1 MVTVIVAVPAL
12 MAVTLPLLT
21 VATEV
26 FELLQLIFLFVAL
39 DGETVAVNVWLSPS
53 VRVMLVL
60 SRLTLSTLY
69 TFAFTVTWQVAVLP
83 PSSVVT
89 VIVAVPA
96 LRAVTCPLLT
106 VATDSSELFQLT
118 FLFVALAGY
127 TVAVKVSLSPSFR
140 VMLVLSRLTLSTLYT
155 FAFTVT

>member
-1 MVTVIVAVPAL
+1 MAVPTL
-12 MAVTLPLLT
+12 RAVTLPLLT
-21 VATEV
+21 VAIDSS
-26 FELLQLIFLFVAL
+26 ELFQLTFLFVAL
-39 DGETVAVNVWLSPS
+39 EGETVAVNVSLSPS

-127 TVAVKVSLSPSFR
+127 TVAVNVWLSPSVR
-140 VMLVLSRLTLSTLYT
+140 VMLVLSRLTLSTSYT
-155 FAFTVT
+155 FALTVT